1 MEIPTFISA
10 VKPADVPLERL
21 AANSKLTDAQKVK
34 ELARQF
40 EAVLLRQILGEAQK
54 KVFVSKMNPD
64 SISGGIYQDMITNQ
78 MADKISSSGSFG
90 LARALEKQLQHEL
103 KTEKPSTGGTKQP

>member
-1 MEIPTFISA
+1 MEISPLQHRVNA
-10 VKPADVPLERL
+10 ADLPIEQL
-21 AANSKLTDAQKVK
+21 AGNAGVSDSQKVK

-54 KVFVSKMNPD
+54 KVFASTMNED
-64 SISGGIYQDMITNQ
+64 SFCGGIYQDLITNQ
-78 MADKISSSGSFG
+78 LADRISSSGSFG

-103 KTEKPSTGGTKQP
+103 KTAPPSVHGGTTT

>member
-1 MEIPTFISA
+1 MELSTLNSS
-10 VKPADVPLERL
+10 VKVTDVPLERL
-21 AANSKLTDAQKVK
+21 AGNTKLTDGQKVK

-54 KVFVSKMNPD
+54 KVFASKINPN
-64 SISGGIYQDMITNQ
+64 SVSGGIYQDMITNQ

-90 LARALEKQLQHEL
+90 LARALEHQLQHEL